1 MYDLR
6 KGIPVHRMGFIITDI
21 SQHLVGILNNRRT
34 LIRADR
40 RNLLDHIRYQIG
52 VPDHNFIRF
61 FRTKVGKFIQHFL
74 RCTKV

>member
-1 MYDLR
+1 MYNLR
-6 KGIPVHRMGFIITDI
+6 ERIPIHGMGFIITDI

-40 RNLLDHIRYQIG
+40 RNLLDHIRDQIG
-52 VPDHNFIRF
+52 VLDHNFICF
-61 FRTKVGKFIQHFL
+61 FRTKVCKFIQHFL